1 MLRMPIVGCAQL
13 GHSQFALEACGS
25 MCLEIPLLY
34 FCAQAA
40 LVDAQQLAQHLLYP
54 LVDTPLKA
62 RTMSEASFK
71 ESFGITGPI
80 LIQDIN
86 LIATVLQKQNL
97 TVNADELQ
105 QHLSTWEHSDDY
117 VMCESDMVTLFTK
130 FTEEKLALP
139 VEDKVVNN
147 SVDAKASCAMDLAE
161 LETAPKDK
169 SVAYAMDLAELE
181 TALKDKSV
189 DNMHSL
195 SQRVKQLVLENFNN
209 LFLNIVHGVG
219 VELEQEDILKL
230 RDEKITRDLP
240 DIIKEAVK
248 LDTDAIYVTHE
259 DGSEQLVLDLAV
271 LPVKDQEEFR
281 TIWSVLSEK
290 KTARCCTRHGKA
302 IRSTRG
308 EDRHH
313 NRCKRSQ
320 CTKSRL
326 GQRISIPYSS
336 RERRHA
342 GCYS

>member
-54 LVDTPLKA
+54 LVDTPLEA
-62 RTMSEASFK
+62 RTMSEASFQ
-71 ESFGITGPI
+71 ESFLITGPI
-80 LIQDIN
+80 RIQDVD
-86 LIATVLQKQNL
+86 LIAAVLQIENL
-97 TVNADELQ
+97 TVTADELQ
-105 QHLSTWEHSDDY
+105 QQLATWDRSGDY
-117 VMCESDMVTLFTK
+117 VMCGSDMATLFTK
-130 FTEEKLALP
+130 LSSVEAKAEPALP
-139 VEDKVVNN
+139 AEDTVVET

-161 LETAPKDK
+161 LEA
-169 SVAYAMDLAELE
+169 
-181 TALKDKSV
+181 ALKDKSV

-195 SQRVKQLVLENFNN
+195 PQRVKQLVLETFNN
-209 LFLNIVHGVG
+209 LLLNSVHGVA
-219 VELEQEDILKL
+219 VELDQEDILEL
-230 RDEKITRDLP
+230 RNEKITRDLL
-240 DIIKEAVK
+240 DIIKEAVE
-248 LDTDAIYVTHE
+248 LDTGIYVTHE
-259 DGSEQLVLDLAV
+259 GGSVQLVLDLAL
-271 LPVKDQEEFR
+271 LPAKDQEEFR
-281 TIWSVLSEK
+281 TVWSVLSEK

-326 GQRISIPYSS
+326 GQRVFIPDSS

-342 GCYS
+342 GCYG